1 MIASQIVG
9 ICRGYAKSYVV
20 DMAMVIQVIRVVIG
34 LIYLRLYRVKTC
46 IRGY

>member
-20 DMAMVIQVIRVVIG
+20 DMAMVIQVIRGGGGGYNRVDISEVI
-34 LIYLRLYRVKTC
+34 
-46 IRGY
+46 